1 MSLSKRENAA
11 AFPTAIV
18 VGIIFGAVC
27 ALGLAWVVTGL
38 K

>member
-1 MSLSKRENAA
+1 MSLSKRDNAT

-27 ALGLAWVVTGL
+27 ALALAWAMNGL
-38 K
+38 R